1 MITNL
6 LILLSVA
13 FSFYA
18 WFTQNNLAFSE
29 YALMHGNYHTVLTGL
44 FVHVNPVHLAVNML
58 FLYIFGN
65 GLEYE
70 VGDKRTGYVFII
82 GGILSFILSIPVYPG
97 AQMVGASAAIFSV
110 MAALL
115 LIRRPKL
122 STSFLSPTGP
132 LIIVFFIFNIVAI
145 QTGEAGNV
153 AYFSHVLGFII
164 GVFFGASWNKKWK
177 ESLLYTLLLLAIYI
191 VLYNYL
197 RTQLGWL

>member
-13 FSFYA
+13 FSLYA
-18 WFTQNNLAFSE
+18 WLTQNNLAFSE
-29 YALMHGNYHTVLTGL
+29 YALMHGGYHTLLTGL
-44 FVHVNPVHLAVNML
+44 FVHANPVHLVGNML
-58 FLYIFGN
+58 FLYVFGK
-65 GLEYE
+65 GLEDE
-70 VGDKRTGYVFII
+70 VGDKRTGYVFFT
-82 GGILSFILSIPVYPG
+82 GGIFSFILSIPIYPG

-132 LIIVFFIFNIVAI
+132 LIIVFFIFNIVSI

-153 AYFSHVLGFII
+153 AYVSHALGFII

-177 ESLLYTLLLLAIYI
+177 ESLIFTMLLLAIYI
-191 VLYNYL
+191 ILFNYL
-197 RTQLGWL
+197 RALLGI